1 MATEVRQLM
10 DTENYVCYNIRGHR
24 SHEEVFLLG
33 ACSEADCEYLI
44 DEKKGGVFMAGF
56 DSVVGNKQIKEHFEK
71 AIQLNK
77 ISHGY
82 ILNGEDGMGKMELAK
97 SFAQMVQCESTGEKP
112 CMNCHS
118 CKQFL
123 SGNHPDIIYVRH
135 EKPGVIGVDDV
146 RTGIN
151 SDILIKPYSSPYKI
165 YIVDEAEKMSVQA
178 QNALLKTIEEPPS
191 YGIIMLLT
199 SNAEGFL
206 PTILSRCIVLNLKP
220 VSDEEMEA
228 YLNQQNIPSDRIPT
242 LVKFSRGNVGKAMR
256 MAQSESFTAM
266 IDQIMTVLKRADQM
280 NIHELLGFITILTGY
295 KLEIKDCLDFMQMW
309 YRDVLMLKATNDLNL
324 LIFKEEYAAIRE
336 VGNKKSYET
345 IEKIIQAIDTA
356 KRRLD
361 ANVNFELTMEIL
373 LLAMKEK

>member
-1 MATEVRQLM
+1 
-10 DTENYVCYNIRGHR
+10 
-24 SHEEVFLLG
+24 
-33 ACSEADCEYLI
+33 
-44 DEKKGGVFMAGF
+44 MAGF
-56 DSVVGNKQIKEHFEK
+56 DSVVGNRQIKEHFEK

-97 SFAQMVQCESTGEKP
+97 AFAQMVQCEGTGKKP
-112 CMNCHS
+112 CMVCHS

-151 SDILIKPYSSPYKI
+151 GDIVIKPYSSPYKI

-191 YGIIMLLT
+191 YAIILLLT
-199 SNAEGFL
+199 ANAKGFL
-206 PTILSRCIVLNLKP
+206 PTILSRCMVLNLKP
-220 VSDEEMEA
+220 ISDEEMEN
-228 YLNQQNIPSDRIPT
+228 YLRKQGVSEERINT
-242 LVKFSRGNVGKAMR
+242 VIKFSRGNVGKAMR
-256 MAQSESFTAM
+256 MVQSDSFTIM
-266 IDQIMTVLKRADQM
+266 VGQIMTLLKRADQM
-280 NIHELLGFITILTGY
+280 SINEVLEFVSILTGY

-324 LIFKEEYAAIRE
+324 LLFKEEYGAIRD
-336 VGNKKSYET
+336 VANKKSYET
-345 IEKIIQAIDTA
+345 IEKMIQAIDTA

-373 LLAMKEK
+373 LLALKEK

>member
-1 MATEVRQLM
+1 
-10 DTENYVCYNIRGHR
+10 
-24 SHEEVFLLG
+24 
-33 ACSEADCEYLI
+33 
-44 DEKKGGVFMAGF
+44 MAGF
-56 DSVVGNKQIKEHFEK
+56 DSIIGNRQIKEHFEK

-82 ILNGEDGMGKMELAK
+82 ILNGEDGMGKLELAK
-97 SFAQMVQCESTGEKP
+97 AFAQMVQCESTVKKP
-112 CMNCHS
+112 CMTCHS

-123 SGNHPDIIYVRH
+123 SGNHPDIIYVKH
-135 EKPGVIGVDDV
+135 EKPGVIGVDDI

-151 SDILIKPYSSPYKI
+151 SDIVIKPYSSPYKI

-191 YGIIMLLT
+191 YAIILLLT
-199 SNAEGFL
+199 TNAEGFL
-206 PTILSRCIVLNLKP
+206 PTILSRCMVLNLKP
-220 VSDEEMEA
+220 VSDQEMNN
-228 YLNQQNIPSDRIPT
+228 YLEKQGIDQTKIPT
-242 LVKFSRGNVGKAMR
+242 LIKFSRGNVGKAMR
-256 MAQSESFTAM
+256 MAQSESFTTM
-266 IDQIMTVLKRADQM
+266 IGQIMTLLKRADQM
-280 NIHELLGFITILTGY
+280 NINELLEFVTILTDY

-324 LIFKEEYAAIRE
+324 LLFKEEYSAIRD

-373 LLAMKEK
+373 LLALKEK

>member
-1 MATEVRQLM
+1 
-10 DTENYVCYNIRGHR
+10 
-24 SHEEVFLLG
+24 
-33 ACSEADCEYLI
+33 
-44 DEKKGGVFMAGF
+44 MAGF
-56 DSVVGNKQIKEHFEK
+56 DSVVGNGQIKEHFEN

-97 SFAQMVQCESTGEKP
+97 AFAQMAECEGQGKKP
-112 CMNCHS
+112 CMVCHS
-118 CKQFL
+118 CRQFL
-123 SGNHPDIIYVRH
+123 SGNHPDIIYVSH

-146 RTGIN
+146 RKGIN
-151 SDILIKPYSSPYKI
+151 NDILIKPYSSPYKI
-165 YIVDEAEKMSVQA
+165 YIVNEAEKMSVQA

-199 SNAEGFL
+199 SNAEVFL
-206 PTILSRCIVLNLKP
+206 PTILSRCMVLNLKP
-220 VSDEEMEA
+220 VTDEEMEA
-228 YLNQQNIPSDRIPT
+228 FLRKEQIPEEKISA

-256 MAQSESFTAM
+256 MAQSESFTTM
-266 IDQIMTVLKRADQM
+266 IEQIMTMLRRADQM
-280 NIHELLGFITILTGY
+280 NINELLGFVSVLTGY
-295 KLEIKDCLDFMQMW
+295 KLEIKDCLDFMEMW

-324 LIFKEEYAAIRE
+324 LIFKEEYASIRQ
-336 VGNKKSYET
+336 VGNHKSYEA
-345 IEKIIQAIDTA
+345 IEKIIQAIETA

>member
-1 MATEVRQLM
+1 
-10 DTENYVCYNIRGHR
+10 
-24 SHEEVFLLG
+24 
-33 ACSEADCEYLI
+33 
-44 DEKKGGVFMAGF
+44 MAGF
-56 DSVVGNKQIKEHFEK
+56 DSVVGNRQIKEHFEK

-97 SFAQMVQCESTGEKP
+97 AFAQMVQCEGTGEKP
-112 CMNCHS
+112 CMVCHS

-123 SGNHPDIIYVRH
+123 SGNHPDIIYVKH

-146 RTGIN
+146 RNGIN
-151 SDILIKPYSSPYKI
+151 GDIVIKPYSSPYKI

-191 YGIIMLLT
+191 YAVIMLLT
-199 SNAEGFL
+199 ANAKGFL

-220 VSDEEMEA
+220 ISDEEMER
-228 YLNQQNIPSDRIPT
+228 YLRKQGVGEDRIHT
-242 LVKFSRGNVGKAMR
+242 VVKFSRGNVGKAMR
-256 MAQSESFTAM
+256 MAQSDSFTTM
-266 IDQIMTVLKRADQM
+266 VGQIMTLLKRADQM
-280 NIHELLGFITILTGY
+280 SINELLEFVSILTGY
-295 KLEIKDCLDFMQMW
+295 KLEIRDCLDFMQMW

-324 LIFKEEYAAIRE
+324 LLFKEEYGAIRE
-336 VGNKKSYET
+336 IGNKKSYET
-345 IEKIIQAIDTA
+345 IEKMIEAIDTA

-373 LLAMKEK
+373 LLALKEK